1 MDIDATGK
9 EGLGSTSDKLQT
21 SLSDVVDIVGLFADL
36 TSELAKGKK
45 CDGQAVEEACKN
57 CVQKI
62 KDMRSALRDVVP
74 NHMSS
79 NTGSR

>member
-1 MDIDATGK
+1 MNIDAT
-9 EGLGSTSDKLQT
+9 GSTSDKLQT

-45 CDGQAVEEACKN
+45 CDGEAVEEACKN